1 MKKIAIFVLLALS
14 LMVMTSCGDD
24 AKTEVTVDDAQQAY
38 NDLKGTY
45 VGYVM
50 DENVRTRVAMSIG
63 QELTV
68 RDLPVTPM
76 LKKFYADKELAEA
89 LKTVKLDKYTAPAV
103 TMAIAG
109 NLVYV
114 EMEPTDWAFTV
125 TVDGKEHQV
134 FALLSVLAVYN
145 STYKTLSMSI
155 EVKELSCDGL
165 IADLTQ
171 NRISYYIDN
180 ATKE

>member
-1 MKKIAIFVLLALS
+1 MLFACCLMAL
-14 LMVMTSCGDD
+14 TSCGDD
-24 AKTEVTVDDAQQAY
+24 AKTEVTVEDARQAY

-76 LKKFYADKELAEA
+76 LKKFYADKEL
-89 LKTVKLDKYTAPAV
+89 
-103 TMAIAG
+103 
-109 NLVYV
+109 
-114 EMEPTDWAFTV
+114 EPTDWAFTV

>member
-24 AKTEVTVDDAQQAY
+24 AKTEVTVEDAQQAY

-63 QELTV
+63 QELTE
-68 RDLPVTPM
+68 
-76 LKKFYADKELAEA
+76 FYADKELAEA